1 MHRLILGG
9 GVSAHATMTES
20 MSIEDQPLASFAGIA
35 RADADRRHDG
45 PQKGACEAEL
55 MRVFG
60 ARALVGNRLADRM
73 AAPRTTSA
81 PKAVLRSPIKALATD
96 GPADLHRTAAAVKMR
111 DPQPAPPA
119 TDRRAGAD
127 RRLVDVPLPI
137 GRRDRCHALE
147 ARKPDVVGI
156 NMSHV

>member
-1 MHRLILGG
+1 
-9 GVSAHATMTES
+9 
-20 MSIEDQPLASFAGIA
+20 
-35 RADADRRHDG
+35 
-45 PQKGACEAEL
+45 

-96 GPADLHRTAAAVKMR
+96 GPADLHRTAAAMKKR

-137 GRRDRCHALE
+137 GRRDRRHALE

-156 NMSHV
+156 DMSHV